1 MNGSW
6 ILSLRRGQ
14 ELRGSGWAATVRRSR
29 QRFTAMRS
37 VWTGALMI
45 VLAGCASN
53 ASKPGLAAEPVGEVA
68 IAERAFEAALETWHR
83 GESDN
88 AVLALTAARQNLDT
102 AVAACIGE
110 RGCDATAALQAQS
123 RALESM
129 QLALLGRSA
138 ADGAATEAGIETLDK
153 KTPDQTESA
162 SAMPLDQIPEVA
174 RSVALLKGKN
184 LDEVIHLNEAVKA
197 SIEEW
202 LTWMRPNL
210 LDAHEH
216 YQYLRH
222 RMWPVYEQAGLPEA
236 LLFGMVA
243 KESGGK
249 VHAVSRAGAAG
260 LLQFMPATAARFG
273 LSRNGGFDE
282 RFDARRI
289 TEANVAFLNDQFR
302 IFNND
307 LELALAAYNGGEGRV
322 GRLVRGNGQRR
333 FWDAPVYRALPPE
346 TREYVPMV
354 MAAAWLFLHPD
365 DYGVVFPKFD
375 ATPTTLTLEHDA
387 SINEIAVCMGQFGNP
402 RGWFRT
408 LRNLNPRTEADK
420 RIAAGTVLEVPKAA
434 ADAYAARC
442 RSGLMVQRS
451 VELHEARMPAGATAP
466 MVASRGYSSGSG
478 KGSTHLVRKG
488 ETLHSIARRFG
499 CGVEPVAAAN
509 GLRGPK
515 YMIRVGQRLHVPSCG
530 RA

>member
-1 MNGSW
+1 M
-6 ILSLRRGQ
+6 RRMWM
-14 ELRGSGWAATVRRSR
+14 GWV
-29 QRFTAMRS
+29 M
-37 VWTGALMI
+37 M

-53 ASKPGLAAEPVGEVA
+53 ASKTPLAVDPTGDVA
-68 IAERAFEAALETWHR
+68 IAERAFEAALEGWHR
-83 GESDN
+83 GESEN
-88 AVLALTAARQNLDT
+88 AVSALTVARRNLDT
-102 AVAACIGE
+102 AVAACVGA
-110 RGCDATAALQAQS
+110 RDCDAAAALQAQS

-129 QLALLGRSA
+129 QVALLGRGA
-138 ADGAATEAGIETLDK
+138 VDGAASTAEIETLEEAHP
-153 KTPDQTESA
+153 KTA
-162 SAMPLDQIPEVA
+162 VPLGEIPEVA

-210 LDAHEH
+210 LDANEH

-236 LLFGMVA
+236 LLFGMIA

-273 LSRNGGFDE
+273 LSRASGFDE

-302 IFNND
+302 VFNND

-322 GRLVRGNGQRR
+322 GRLVRGGQRR
-333 FWDAPVYRALPPE
+333 FWDSPVYNALPPE

-365 DYGVVFPKFD
+365 DYGVVFPKID
-375 ATPTTLTLEHDA
+375 ATPASLTLEHDA
-387 SINEIAVCMGQFGNP
+387 SINELAVCMGQFGNP

-408 LRNLNPRTEADK
+408 LRNLNPRTEADM
-420 RIAAGTVLEVPKAA
+420 RIAAGTVLDVPKAA

-451 VELHEARMPAGATAP
+451 VELHEARMPASANAP
-466 MVASRGYSSGSG
+466 MIASRGAPMATGPGSI
-478 KGSTHLVRKG
+478 HLVRKG
-488 ETLHSIARRFG
+488 ETLHGIARRFG
-499 CGVEPVAAAN
+499 CGVNSVAAAN
-509 GLRGPK
+509 GLRAPN
-515 YMIRVGQRLHVPSCG
+515 YMIRVGQRLHVPRCG

>member
-1 MNGSW
+1 
-6 ILSLRRGQ
+6 
-14 ELRGSGWAATVRRSR
+14 
-29 QRFTAMRS
+29 MRS
-37 VWTGALMI
+37 VCMGVALMLLGGCSSQATKPAANAVGMNEVTAAATAFEGALE
-45 VLAGCASN
+45 S
-53 ASKPGLAAEPVGEVA
+53 
-68 IAERAFEAALETWHR
+68 WHR
-83 GESDN
+83 GESED
-88 AVLALTAARQNLDT
+88 AVGALTKARQNLDT
-102 AVAACIGE
+102 AIAACLVD
-110 RGCDATAALQAQS
+110 RHCDSNSALQAQS
-123 RALESM
+123 RALERM
-129 QLALLGRSA
+129 QVALLGRSA
-138 ADGAATEAGIETLDK
+138 ADAAESDADIQTLD
-153 KTPDQTESA
+153 TGSTADVV
-162 SAMPLDQIPEVA
+162 PLEEIPEVA
-174 RSVALLKGKN
+174 RSVALLKGRK
-184 LDEVIHLNEAVKA
+184 LDEVIQLNEAVKA

-236 LLFGMVA
+236 LLFGMLA

-322 GRLVRGNGQRR
+322 GRLAARSQRG
-333 FWDAPVYRALPPE
+333 FWDAPVYNALPPE
-346 TREYVPMV
+346 TRDYVPMV
-354 MAAAWLFLHPD
+354 MAAAWLYLHPD
-365 DYGVVFPKFD
+365 DYGLVFTKID
-375 ATPTTLTLEHDA
+375 ATPASITLERSA
-387 SINEIAVCMGQFGNP
+387 SINELAVCMGQFGNP

-408 LRNLNPRTEADK
+408 LRNLNPRTEADM
-420 RIAAGTVLEVPKAA
+420 RIAAGTVLDVPKAA
-434 ADAYAARC
+434 ADAYSARC
-442 RSGLMVQRS
+442 RSGVLAQRS
-451 VELHEARMPAGATAP
+451 VELHEARKPAGATRP
-466 MVASRGYSSGSG
+466 MIATRGGSGGGSG
-478 KGSTHLVRKG
+478 KTHLVRKG

-499 CGVEPVAAAN
+499 CDVEPVAAAN
-509 GLRGPK
+509 GLRAPK
-515 YMIRVGQRLHVPSCG
+515 YMIRVGQRLTVPSCG

>member
-1 MNGSW
+1 MRTIGMCAA
-6 ILSLRRGQ
+6 IL
-14 ELRGSGWAATVRRSR
+14 
-29 QRFTAMRS
+29 M
-37 VWTGALMI
+37 
-45 VLAGCASN
+45 LAGCASPSTKPN
-53 ASKPGLAAEPVGEVA
+53 ASVPDDVAQAAV
-68 IAERAFEAALETWHR
+68 AFEGALESWHR
-83 GESDN
+83 GENED
-88 AVLALTAARQNLDT
+88 AEAALTKARKNLDT
-102 AVAACIGE
+102 AIAACLGE
-110 RGCDATAALQAQS
+110 RGCDSASALQAQS
-123 RALESM
+123 KALESM
-129 QLALLGRSA
+129 QVALIGRSN
-138 ADGAATEAGIETLDK
+138 ADTEEDVATIDSDANVNT
-153 KTPDQTESA
+153 A
-162 SAMPLDQIPEVA
+162 SALPLAEIPEVA
-174 RSVALLKGKN
+174 RSMALLKGRN

-197 SIEEW
+197 ALEEW

-273 LSRNGGFDE
+273 LSRASGFDE

-302 IFNND
+302 VFNND

-322 GRLVRGNGQRR
+322 GRLAGGSKRS
-333 FWDAPVYRALPPE
+333 FWDAPVYNALPPE
-346 TREYVPMV
+346 TRDYVPMV

-375 ATPTTLTLEHDA
+375 ATPATITLERAA
-387 SINEIAVCMGQFGNP
+387 SINELAVCMGQFGNP

-408 LRNLNPRTEADK
+408 LRNLNPRTEADT
-420 RIAAGTVLEVPKAA
+420 RIAAGVTLDVPKAA

-442 RSGLMVQRS
+442 RSGLLAQRS
-451 VELHEARMPAGATAP
+451 VELHEARKPAGAMQP
-466 MVASRGYSSGSG
+466 MLATRSARSGG
-478 KGSTHLVRKG
+478 RTHMVRKG

-499 CGVEPVAAAN
+499 CSVGPFAQAN
-509 GLRGPK
+509 GLRAPK
-515 YMIRVGQRLHVPSCG
+515 YMIRVGQRLSVPSCG

>member
-1 MNGSW
+1 
-6 ILSLRRGQ
+6 
-14 ELRGSGWAATVRRSR
+14 
-29 QRFTAMRS
+29 MRS
-37 VWTGALMI
+37 VCMGVALM
-45 VLAGCASN
+45 LLGGCASQATKPAAN
-53 ASKPGLAAEPVGEVA
+53 AAGNEVA
-68 IAERAFEAALETWHR
+68 AAATAFEGALESWHR
-83 GESDN
+83 GESDD
-88 AVLALTAARQNLDT
+88 AVGALTKARQNLDT
-102 AVAACIGE
+102 AIAACLAD
-110 RGCDATAALQAQS
+110 RHCDSASALQAQS
-123 RALESM
+123 RALERM
-129 QLALLGRSA
+129 QVALLGRRA
-138 ADGAATEAGIETLDK
+138 ADAAESDADIRTLDA
-153 KTPDQTESA
+153 ESTA
-162 SAMPLDQIPEVA
+162 NVVPLEEIPEVA
-174 RSVALLKGKN
+174 RSVALLKGRK
-184 LDEVIHLNEAVKA
+184 LDEVIQLNEAVKA

-236 LLFGMVA
+236 LLFGMLA

-322 GRLVRGNGQRR
+322 GRLAARSQRG
-333 FWDAPVYRALPPE
+333 FWDAPVYNALPPE

-354 MAAAWLFLHPD
+354 MAAAWLYLHPD
-365 DYGVVFPKFD
+365 DYGLVFTKID
-375 ATPTTLTLEHDA
+375 ATPASITLERSA
-387 SINEIAVCMGQFGNP
+387 SINELAVCMGQFGNP

-408 LRNLNPRTEADK
+408 LRNLNPRTEADM
-420 RIAAGTVLEVPKAA
+420 RIAAGTVLDVPKAA

-442 RSGLMVQRS
+442 RSGLLAQRS
-451 VELHEARMPAGATAP
+451 VDLHEARKPAGATRP
-466 MVASRGYSSGSG
+466 MIATRGASGGSG
-478 KGSTHLVRKG
+478 KTHVVRKG
-488 ETLHSIARRFG
+488 ETLHGIARRFG
-499 CGVEPVAAAN
+499 CNVEPVAAAN
-509 GLRGPK
+509 GLRAPQ
-515 YMIRVGQRLHVPSCG
+515 YMIRIGQRLTMPSCG